1 MGLDM
6 YVFRITKP
14 NLEYKLYSQD
24 ELDTLRLTT
33 CAVSE
38 FERIG
43 EAMRQL
49 SPYVS
54 KIQVVNKYYNLEQII
69 KDYRLPANSY
79 IGMYSS
85 AGITVSGRDDEGKRV
100 SAEISPEE
108 IDSKYTLCKTE
119 DSYAWKSEEV
129 AYWRKHY
136 SLQERFYD
144 LIGDV
149 ENCGYYKLDR
159 LLIAQLREE
168 FREDVEDIPLEDST
182 EESALF
188 YHEWY

>member
-6 YVFRITKP
+6 YVFRITNPK
-14 NLEYKLYSQD
+14 LEYRLYSSD
-24 ELDTLRLTT
+24 ELASLSLTT
-33 CAVSE
+33 CTVRDIDLME
-38 FERIG
+38 
-43 EAMRQL
+43 EATRQL
-49 SPYVS
+49 LPYVS
-54 KIQVVNKYYNLEQII
+54 KIQVINDYYNVEQII
-69 KDYRLPANSY
+69 KDYNLPGDSY

-85 AGITVSGRDDEGKRV
+85 DGIKVGGKDKDGKYVSV
-100 SAEISPEE
+100 NVSPEE
-108 IDSKYTLCKTE
+108 IENKYTLTE
-119 DSYAWKSEEV
+119 LEDAYAWKSEEV

-159 LLIAQLREE
+159 LLIEQLREE